1 MLNAD
6 RAAEIAK
13 LLAVSTKSIE
23 RWTKDIRAREKEAQK
38 EHAWDLWLDCKTE
51 QQIADAIQVHQTTV
65 GEWIKEKRQLPEF
78 LSPPETRQ
86 HFDVWQFAT
95 ADDDAGT
102 PSYFG
107 KLPPQIIENLLWLYT
122 EPGQV
127 VIDPFAGGGT
137 VIDIAKRMGRR
148 VWASDRCPATPTLP
162 IHAHDITTGWPSS
175 APTKANFIFLDP
187 PYWKQ
192 SAGRYSSDPAG
203 LGNMSLDNFLAAWQ
217 KTIRTCAAHIAPDG
231 FIAFIVSPAEDTD
244 SNRVVD
250 LALLMYRLSE
260 EQGLRCRRRV
270 IALYNTQQA
279 NGQQVTWARTNK
291 KLLKLYRDIV
301 VLDRNG

>member
-1 MLNAD
+1 M
-6 RAAEIAK
+6 
-13 LLAVSTKSIE
+13 
-23 RWTKDIRAREKEAQK
+23 
-38 EHAWDLWLDCKTE
+38 WLDCKTE

-78 LSPPETRQ
+78 LSPPESRQ

-95 ADDDAGT
+95 ADNDAGI

-192 SAGRYSSDPAG
+192 SAGRYSSDPAD

-231 FIAFIVSPAEDTD
+231 LIAFIVSPAEDTD